1 MGTVLGTGARVSN
14 VTLKLMENK
23 VMMKKSKEGHFI
35 EAQSSVHQ
43 RSSIQ
48 SHVLKNDLNEPNYGK
63 SLILLLRPRTNF
75 DGILLVH
82 WIAETSGTL
91 EIRSLL
97 ANMFWSGACCIEE
110 ATVFQTTEA
119 MEEVAL
125 ALALIADPRRD
136 DQKAKGLE
144 AGGEDDGM
152 MTSQGTLMAES
163 KFWYIYGR
171 EYYS

>member
-1 MGTVLGTGARVSN
+1 MLGTGARVSN

-23 VMMKKSKEGHFI
+23 VMMKKSQEGHFI

-97 ANMFWSGACCIEE
+97 ANMFWSGACCI
-110 ATVFQTTEA
+110 
-119 MEEVAL
+119 
-125 ALALIADPRRD
+125 
-136 DQKAKGLE
+136 
-144 AGGEDDGM
+144 GEG
-152 MTSQGTLMAES
+152 
-163 KFWYIYGR
+163 
-171 EYYS
+171 